1 MLTSCFDY
9 LHQLLS
15 CPSLA
20 LSLSLI
26 TINMTNCTDLAWV
39 ADVLSDLFHIRAG
52 DTSHVRHRD
61 HKLEVSER
69 YLLFTT
75 TPCTACTKLSSP
87 IRFILDC
94 LRCCVE
100 V

>member
-1 MLTSCFDY
+1 MLTSCFDH
-9 LHQLLS
+9 LHQLLLCS
-15 CPSLA
+15 HVLA
-20 LSLSLI
+20 LI
-26 TINMTNCTDLAWV
+26 TNNITVCTDLAWV
-39 ADVLSDLFHIRAG
+39 ADVLSDHFHICAG
-52 DTSHVRHRD
+52 DTSPVRRRD
-61 HKLEVSER
+61 HKLEVNER

-75 TPCTACTKLSSP
+75 IPCTACTKLASP